1 MIQIVLPFHLR
12 NLAQL
17 DGDLYLPV
25 DPPTVGALLDA
36 LESRYP
42 VLRGAIRDRITR
54 ERRPYVRFFAAGR
67 DLSHDPVEAQLPA
80 AVIAGGEAFYV
91 VGAIAGGR

>member
-17 DGDLYLPV
+17 DGDLFLPV
-25 DPPTVGALLDA
+25 EPPTVAALLDA
-36 LESRYP
+36 LEFRYP
-42 VLRGAIRDRITR
+42 VLRGAIRDQITR

-67 DLSHDPVEAQLPA
+67 DLSQDPVERPLPA
-80 AVIAGGEAFYV
+80 AVIAGKEAFYV
-91 VGAIAGGR
+91 VGAIAGGK